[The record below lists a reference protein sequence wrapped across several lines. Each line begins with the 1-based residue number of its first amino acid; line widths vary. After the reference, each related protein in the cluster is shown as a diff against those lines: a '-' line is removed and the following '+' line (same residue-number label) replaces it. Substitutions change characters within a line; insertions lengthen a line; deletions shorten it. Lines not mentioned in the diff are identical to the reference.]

1 MRINVIGGYFMGI
14 RSYAAIAAGK
24 ASQWLLQTF
33 FKGGSSYPGK
43 LALKIDPKILDTLA
57 KDYEIVVVTG
67 TNGKTLTTALTVNI
81 LRQEFDHVLTNPTGA
96 NMEQGIV
103 STFLSAKNK
112 GAKKKF
118 AVLEIDEASLS
129 RVTKYIKP
137 KLFLFTNIFRDQMDR
152 YGEIYTT
159 YKLIVD
165 GAAAAPDALLLCN
178 GDSPIFNSIETVNPR
193 KYYGFN
199 HQADQEQMAHYNT
212 DGLLCPKCHHI
223 LHYKMITYANLGK
236 YYCPNCGFHR
246 PELDVQLTE
255 MVRMDNTS
263 ADFIIDGAEYKIAV
277 GGMYNVYNALAATS
291 VAEHY
296 NVAPEKIKAGL
307 AYDEKVFGR
316 QEVIKIGDKRCTLV
330 LVKNPVGLNQ
340 VIDMMGLA
348 PYPFSLVSLLNAN
361 YADGID
367 VSWIWDGNHEAFAAM
382 DIPAVIAGGDRSKDM
397 TLRLKVAGIAEEKL
411 TEIPDLNDVITA
423 IKDLPTEH
431 VYILAT
437 YTAVLQLRKSLAAQ
451 GYIQGGMNGA

>member
-1 MRINVIGGYFMGI
+1 MSV
-14 RSYAAIAAGK
+14 RSQLAIAAGK
-24 ASQWLLQTF
+24 TSQWVLQTF
-33 FKGGSSYPGK
+33 FKGGSSYPGQ
-43 LALKIDPKILDTLA
+43 LALKIDPNILDTLA

-96 NMEQGIV
+96 NMVQGIV
-103 STFLSAKNK
+103 STFLSAKQKKNQ
-112 GAKKKF
+112 KKF

-129 RVTKYIKP
+129 KVTEYIKP

-159 YKLIVD
+159 YRMIVE
-165 GAAAAPDALLLCN
+165 GAAASPEAPILCN
-178 GDSPIFNSIETVNPR
+178 GDSPIFNSVDTVNPR

-199 HQADQEQMAHYNT
+199 HLPDLEQLAHYNT
-212 DGLLCPKCHHI
+212 DGILCPKCHHI

-236 YYCPNCGFHR
+236 YYCPNCDFRR

-255 MVRMDNTS
+255 MVHMDNVS
-263 ADFIIDGAEYKIAV
+263 AEFIIDGNTYDISV
-277 GGMYNVYNALAATS
+277 GGMYNVYNALAATA

-296 NVAPEKIKAGL
+296 GVAGDKIKAGL
-307 AYDEKVFGR
+307 SYDEKVFGR
-316 QEVIKIGDKRCTLV
+316 QEVIQIGDKRCTLV

-340 VIDMMGLA
+340 VVDMINLA

-367 VSWIWDGNHEAFAAM
+367 VSWIWDGNHEAFAEM
-382 DIPAVIAGGDRSKDM
+382 DIPAVIAGGDRHKDM
-397 TLRLKVAGIAEEKL
+397 ALRLKVAGIPEDKL
-411 TEIPDLNDVITA
+411 NEIKNLDEVIQA
-423 IKDLPTEH
+423 IKTLPTEN

-437 YTAVLQLRKSLAAQ
+437 YTAVLQLRKALTAQ
-451 GYIQGGMNGA
+451 GYIQGGMNGV

>member
-1 MRINVIGGYFMGI
+1 MGV
-14 RSYAAIAAGK
+14 RSHLAIMAGK
-24 ASQWLLQTF
+24 TSQWVLQTF
-33 FKGGSSYPGK
+33 FKGGSSYPGQ

-81 LRQEFDHVLTNPTGA
+81 LKQEFDHVLTNPTGA
-96 NMEQGIV
+96 NMAQGIV
-103 STFLSAKNK
+103 STFLSAKAKK
-112 GAKKKF
+112 GQKKF

-129 RVTKYIKP
+129 TVTKYVKP

-159 YKLIVD
+159 YRMIVE
-165 GAAAAPDALLLCN
+165 GAAASPEAPIICN
-178 GDSPIFNSIETVNPR
+178 GDSPIFNSVETVNPR

-199 HQADQEQMAHYNT
+199 HESDHEQLAHYNT
-212 DGLLCPKCHHI
+212 DGVLCPKCHHI

-236 YYCPNCGFHR
+236 YYCPNCDFKR

-255 MVRMDNTS
+255 MTAMDNVS
-263 ADFIIDGAEYKIAV
+263 AEFVIDGGTYDIAV
-277 GGMYNVYNALAATS
+277 GGMYNVYNALAATA

-296 NVAPEKIKAGL
+296 GVSKEKIKSGL
-307 AYDEKVFGR
+307 SYDEKVFGR
-316 QEVIKIGDKRCTLV
+316 QEVIQIGDKRCTLV

-340 VIDMMGLA
+340 VVDMIGLS

-367 VSWIWDGNHEAFAAM
+367 VSWIWDGNHEAFADM
-382 DIPAVIAGGDRSKDM
+382 DIPAVIAGGDRHKDM
-397 TLRLKVAGIAEEKL
+397 ALRLKVAGISEDKLSEIENLEE
-411 TEIPDLNDVITA
+411 VITA
-423 IKDLPTEH
+423 IKNLPTEH

-437 YTAVLQLRKSLAAQ
+437 YTAVLQLRKALTTQ
-451 GYIQGGMNGA
+451 GYIQGGMNGV

>member
-1 MRINVIGGYFMGI
+1 MGI
-14 RSYAAIAAGK
+14 RSQVAIFAGK
-24 ASQWLLQTF
+24 TSQWFLQTF

-43 LALKIDPKILDTLA
+43 LALKMDPKILDTLA
-57 KDYEIVVVTG
+57 KDYEIIVVTG

-103 STFLSAKNK
+103 STFLSATDK
-112 GAKKKF
+112 GNQKKF

-129 RVTKYIKP
+129 HVTKYIKP

-159 YKLIVD
+159 YQLIVD
-165 GAAAAPDALLLCN
+165 GAAAAPEAPILCN
-178 GDSPIFNSIETVNPR
+178 GDSPIFNSIDTINPR

-199 HQADQEQMAHYNT
+199 HEPDVEQMAHYNT

-223 LHYKMITYANLGK
+223 LHYKMITYANLGN

-246 PELDVQLTE
+246 PELDVQLTK
-255 MVRMDNTS
+255 MLHMDNVS
-263 ADFIIDGAEYKIAV
+263 ADFVIDGAEYGIAV
-277 GGMYNVYNALAATS
+277 GGLYNVYNALAATA
-291 VAEHY
+291 VAEY
-296 NVAPEKIKAGL
+296 YGISPAKIKAGL
-307 AYDEKVFGR
+307 GYDEKVFGR
-316 QEVIKIGDKRCTLV
+316 QEVIQIGDKRCTLV

-340 VIDMMGLA
+340 VIDLMGLA
-348 PYPFSLVSLLNAN
+348 PYPFSLVALLNAN

-367 VSWIWDGNHEAFAAM
+367 VSWIWDGNHEALAEMA
-382 DIPAVIAGGDRSKDM
+382 IPEVIAGGDRHEDM
-397 TLRLKVAGIAEEKL
+397 ALRLKVAGIDEGKL
-411 TEIPDLNDVITA
+411 KEIPALEDVIEA
-423 IKDLPTEH
+423 IKLLPTDH

-437 YTAVLQLRKSLAAQ
+437 YTAVLQLRKSLATK

>member
-1 MRINVIGGYFMGI
+1 MGI
-14 RSYAAIAAGK
+14 RSQAAIFAGK
-24 ASQWLLQTF
+24 TSQWFLQTF

-103 STFLSAKNK
+103 STFLSATHHGNQ
-112 GAKKKF
+112 KKF

-129 RVTKYIKP
+129 HVTKYIKP

-159 YKLIVD
+159 YQLIVD
-165 GAAAAPDALLLCN
+165 GAAAAPEAPILCN
-178 GDSPIFNSIETVNPR
+178 GDSPIFNSIDTINPR

-199 HQADQEQMAHYNT
+199 HKPDSEQFAHYNT

-223 LHYKMITYANLGK
+223 LHYKMITYANLGN

-246 PELDVQLTE
+246 PKLDVQLTK
-255 MVRMDNTS
+255 MVRMDNLS
-263 ADFIIDGAEYKIAV
+263 ADFVIDGAEYGIAV
-277 GGMYNVYNALAATS
+277 GGMYNVYNALAATA

-296 NVAPEKIKAGL
+296 GIPSEKIRAGL
-307 AYDEKVFGR
+307 SYDEKVFGR
-316 QEVIKIGDKRCTLV
+316 QEVIQIGNKQCTLV

-348 PYPFSLVSLLNAN
+348 PYPFSLVALLNAN

-367 VSWIWDGNHEAFAAM
+367 VSWIWDGNHEALAEMA
-382 DIPAVIAGGDRSKDM
+382 IPEVIAGGDRHEDM
-397 TLRLKVAGIAEEKL
+397 ALRLKVAGIEEEKL
-411 TEIPDLNDVITA
+411 KEIPTLDAVIEA
-423 IKDLPTEH
+423 IESLPTDH

-437 YTAVLQLRKSLAAQ
+437 YTAVLQLRKLLTTK

>member
-1 MRINVIGGYFMGI
+1 MGI
-14 RSYAAIAAGK
+14 RSHMAIAAGK
-24 ASQWLLQTF
+24 ISQWILQTF

-103 STFLSAKNK
+103 STFLSAKNM

-129 RVTKYIKP
+129 RVTKYIEP

-165 GAAAAPDALLLCN
+165 GAAAAPNAPILCN
-178 GDSPIFNSIETVNPR
+178 GDSPIFNSVETVNPR

-199 HQADQEQMAHYNT
+199 HKADEEQMAHYNT

-255 MVRMDNTS
+255 VVAMDNTS
-263 ADFIIDGAEYKIAV
+263 ADFIIDGAEYNIAV

-296 NVAPEKIKAGL
+296 GVSPEKIRAGL
-307 AYDEKVFGR
+307 SYDEKVFGR
-316 QEVIKIGDKRCTLV
+316 QETINIEGKLCTLI

-340 VIDMMGLA
+340 VIDMMALA
-348 PYPFSLVSLLNAN
+348 PYSFSLVSLLNAN

-367 VSWIWDGNHEAFAAM
+367 VSWIWDGDHEAFAQM
-382 DIPAVIAGGDRSKDM
+382 NIPKVIAGGDRHQDM
-397 TLRLKVAGIAEEKL
+397 ALRLKVAGISEDKL
-411 TEIPDLNDVITA
+411 NEITNLDDVISE
-423 IKDLPTEH
+423 IKELPTEH

-451 GYIQGGMNGA
+451 GYINS

>member
-1 MRINVIGGYFMGI
+1 MGV
-14 RSYAAIAAGK
+14 RSHLAILAGK
-24 ASQWLLQTF
+24 TSQWVLQTF
-33 FKGGSSYPGK
+33 FKGGSSYPGQ

-81 LRQEFDHVLTNPTGA
+81 LKQEFDHVLTNPTGA
-96 NMEQGIV
+96 NMAQGIV
-103 STFLSAKNK
+103 STFLSAKAKK
-112 GAKKKF
+112 GQKKF

-129 RVTKYIKP
+129 TVTKYVKP

-159 YKLIVD
+159 YRLIVE
-165 GAAAAPDALLLCN
+165 GAAASPNAPILCN
-178 GDSPIFNSIETVNPR
+178 GDSPIFNSVDTVNPR

-199 HQADQEQMAHYNT
+199 HQPDHEQLAHYNT
-212 DGLLCPKCHHI
+212 DGVLCPKCHHI

-236 YYCPNCGFHR
+236 YYCPNCDFKR
-246 PELDVQLTE
+246 PELDFQLTE
-255 MVRMDNTS
+255 VTAMDNVS
-263 ADFIIDGAEYKIAV
+263 AEFIIDGGTYDIAV
-277 GGMYNVYNALAATS
+277 GGMYNIYNALAATA

-296 NVAPEKIKAGL
+296 GVSREKIKAGL
-307 AYDEKVFGR
+307 SYDEKVFGR
-316 QEVIKIGDKRCTLV
+316 QEVIQIGDKRCTLV

-340 VIDMMGLA
+340 VVDMIGLS

-367 VSWIWDGNHEAFAAM
+367 VSWIWDGNHEAFAEM
-382 DIPAVIAGGDRSKDM
+382 EIPAVIAGGDRHKDM
-397 TLRLKVAGIAEEKL
+397 ALRLKVAGISEDKL
-411 TEIPDLNDVITA
+411 TEIAELEKVIEA
-423 IKDLPTEH
+423 IKELPTEN

-437 YTAVLQLRKSLAAQ
+437 YTAVLQLRKALTAQ
-451 GYIQGGMNGA
+451 GYIQGGMNGV

>member
-1 MRINVIGGYFMGI
+1 MGI
-14 RSYAAIAAGK
+14 RSHVAIAAGK
-24 ASQWLLQTF
+24 TSQWVLQTF

-112 GAKKKF
+112 KAKKKF

-129 RVTKYIKP
+129 RVTKYIEP

-165 GAAAAPDALLLCN
+165 GAAAAPNAPILCN
-178 GDSPIFNSIETVNPR
+178 GDSPIFNSVETINPR

-199 HQADQEQMAHYNT
+199 HEPDKEQMAHYNT

-255 MVRMDNTS
+255 MVAMDNTS
-263 ADFIIDGAEYKIAV
+263 ADFVIDGSEYSIAV
-277 GGMYNVYNALAATS
+277 GGMYNVYNALAATA

-296 NVAPEKIKAGL
+296 GVAPEKIKAGL
-307 AYDEKVFGR
+307 SYDEKVFGR
-316 QEVIKIGDKRCTLV
+316 QETINIDGKLCTLI

-348 PYPFSLVSLLNAN
+348 PYSFSLVSLLNAN

-367 VSWIWDGNHEAFAAM
+367 VSWIWDGDHEAFSQM
-382 DIPAVIAGGDRSKDM
+382 DIPEVIAGGDRHTDM
-397 TLRLKVAGIAEEKL
+397 ALRLKVAGIPEDNLK
-411 TEIPDLNDVITA
+411 EIPNLDDVITA
-423 IKDLPTEH
+423 IKKLPTER

-437 YTAVLQLRKSLAAQ
+437 YTAVLQLRKQLTAQ
-451 GYIQGGMNGA
+451 GYIK